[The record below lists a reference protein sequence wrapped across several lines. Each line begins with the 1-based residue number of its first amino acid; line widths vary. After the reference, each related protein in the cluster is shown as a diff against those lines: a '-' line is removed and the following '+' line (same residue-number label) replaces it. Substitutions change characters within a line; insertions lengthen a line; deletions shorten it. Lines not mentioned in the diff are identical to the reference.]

1 MASTLMFWNKQNSN
15 SSSNNSNGNNNGSS
29 HNGSDAKNTKNGRN
43 WLHAP
48 DVLVNGHVAYLVK
61 FLGSTPVEQA
71 KGIEVV
77 KEAIRRLQ
85 FTQQMK
91 KAEGGSN
98 VKTKK
103 VEITVSVDG
112 VAIQEPRT
120 QTILHQFPLHKIS
133 YCADEKGVKKFFSFI
148 AKTSPAGGSGGGN
161 GSLSA
166 ASDDTHSSHSQEQ
179 DGGHQQ
185 HECFVFVSSKLA
197 SDITLTIGQA
207 FDLAYRRYV
216 NDSGKT
222 VEASKL
228 QTQNKQLEN
237 AVTVYRQ
244 RLRDLSELISKPDLD
259 KLLLRLGLRDI
270 CEMPPALENGVG
282 DHHNNNHNN
291 NHNSH
296 NNHMAAMNGNKTP
309 DLGIDVS
316 LPNNDDQLLIETSP
330 KHFAPIV
337 PPRNIQNQINSTLEA
352 FKPSVGT
359 KMEGLLL
366 NSDSDS
372 DFDPRAPDNDSPSS
386 QMGGLG
392 GNKISNDLFGF
403 EPPKQ
408 SVGQQ
413 LFSSSSHSNT
423 HTSFTNG
430 NNGITSNGF
439 GAPTSPPPMLAPPP
453 QKSAPRRT
461 TSAHQ
466 NNNNNMTNG
475 NGYQDLFGSA
485 PFNPQTADD
494 TTTPFDS
501 SFDATGLSASS
512 FSEELK
518 TLADNSSKLDSVLA
532 LNSSLYKTPPPAVT
546 SSPNSHAAKTNPFA
560 AFAGPAVAKLRS
572 ANPLASATSKLNTA
586 TYDMFQNTTTSDT
599 DQLTGSSNSTSG
611 VSCSGLSSFG
621 TNSSAINSTANS
633 TTAAAPNYHVSS
645 HQHQL
650 SSSTAAAA
658 ETSEAPDALFQ
669 DFALSAFNEFKRDLS
684 NSNQRRRAGS
694 GAAENNSK
702 QRLSSTMMA
711 PPSGKSVELIGAT
724 VTHHHHHHASGA
736 RLIPEK
742 TTSKNG
748 LFSSDDLLD
757 TFDPLK

>member
-15 SSSNNSNGNNNGSS
+15 NSNNNNGSSNGNGNS

-148 AKTSPAGGSGGGN
+148 AKTNPVGGSGN

-166 ASDDTHSSHSQEQ
+166 ASDDTHSSHSRDLEQ
-179 DGGHQQ
+179 DGQQQQ

-216 NDSGKT
+216 SDSGKT
-222 VEASKL
+222 GDAGKL
-228 QTQNKQLEN
+228 QSQNKQLEN

-244 RLRDLSELISKPDLD
+244 RLRDLSELVSKPDLD

-270 CEMPPALENGVG
+270 CEMPPALENGV
-282 DHHNNNHNN
+282 DHSHHHNNNN
-291 NHNSH
+291 NHS
-296 NNHMAAMNGNKTP
+296 NHMAAMNGNKTP

-372 DFDPRAPDNDSPSS
+372 DFDPRAPDNDSPS
-386 QMGGLG
+386 QMGLG
-392 GNKISNDLFGF
+392 GSNGNKISNDLFGF

-408 SVGQQ
+408 SIGQQ
-413 LFSSSSHSNT
+413 LFSSSSNN

-430 NNGITSNGF
+430 NSGITSNGF

-461 TSAHQ
+461 TTSAHQ
-466 NNNNNMTNG
+466 NNNNVTNG

-485 PFNPQTADD
+485 PFNPQTAGDA
-494 TTTPFDS
+494 TTFDSS

-512 FSEELK
+512 FSDELK

-532 LNSSLYKTPPPAVT
+532 LNSSLYKTPPPANT
-546 SSPNSHAAKTNPFA
+546 SSPNASAGSKTNPFA
-560 AFAGPAVAKLRS
+560 AFTGPAVAKLRS
-572 ANPLASATSKLNTA
+572 ANPLGAATKLNTA
-586 TYDMFQNTTTSDT
+586 TYDMFQNTTDT
-599 DQLTGSSNSTSG
+599 DQLTGSCSSSG

-621 TNSSAINSTANS
+621 TSANS
-633 TTAAAPNYHVSS
+633 TSTATAPNYHVSS
-645 HQHQL
+645 HQHQV
-650 SSSTAAAA
+650 SSSTTAAADA
-658 ETSEAPDALFQ
+658 SESSDALFQ

-684 NSNQRRRAGS
+684 NSNQQQQQRRGGGGGAG
-694 GAAENNSK
+694 ENNSK
-702 QRLSSTMMA
+702 QRMSSTMN
-711 PPSGKSVELIGAT
+711 P
-724 VTHHHHHHASGA
+724 VTHHHAPAAGGGA

>member
-1 MASTLMFWNKQNSN
+1 MFWNKQNSN
-15 SSSNNSNGNNNGSS
+15 NSNSSSNNNGNS

-148 AKTSPAGGSGGGN
+148 AKTSPAGGSGGGGN

-166 ASDDTHSSHSQEQ
+166 ASDDTHSSHSRDLEQ
-179 DGGHQQ
+179 DGQQQ

-216 NDSGKT
+216 SDSGKT

-228 QTQNKQLEN
+228 QSQNKQLEN

-244 RLRDLSELISKPDLD
+244 RLRDLSELVSKPDLD

-270 CEMPPALENGVG
+270 CEMPPALENGV
-282 DHHNNNHNN
+282 DHHHNNNHNN
-291 NHNSH
+291 
-296 NNHMAAMNGNKTP
+296 HMVAMNGNKTP

-372 DFDPRAPDNDSPSS
+372 DFDPRAPDNDSPSQIGLCGS
-386 QMGGLG
+386 NGGG

-413 LFSSSSHSNT
+413 LFSSSSNN

-430 NNGITSNGF
+430 NSGITSNGF

-453 QKSAPRRT
+453 QKTAPRRT
-461 TSAHQ
+461 ATTAHQ
-466 NNNNNMTNG
+466 NNNNVING
-475 NGYQDLFGSA
+475 SGYQDLFGSA

-494 TTTPFDS
+494 TTTRFDS

-532 LNSSLYKTPPPAVT
+532 LNSSLYKTPPPANT
-546 SSPNSHAAKTNPFA
+546 SSPNGNSATTGPGPKTNPFA
-560 AFAGPAVAKLRS
+560 AFTGPAVAKLRS
-572 ANPLASATSKLNTA
+572 ANPLVTAKLNTA
-586 TYDMFQNTTTSDT
+586 TYDMFQNTTDT
-599 DQLTGSSNSTSG
+599 DQLTGSCSTSG
-611 VSCSGLSSFG
+611 ISCSGLSSFG
-621 TNSSAINSTANS
+621 TSANNSTNTS
-633 TTAAAPNYHVSS
+633 TTTAPNYHVSS
-645 HQHQL
+645 HQHQITSSTTAANASET
-650 SSSTAAAA
+650 SSS
-658 ETSEAPDALFQ
+658 DALFQ

-684 NSNQRRRAGS
+684 NSNQQQQRRG
-694 GAAENNSK
+694 GGGAENNSK
-702 QRLSSTMMA
+702 QRLSSTMNPITA
-711 PPSGKSVELIGAT
+711 G
-724 VTHHHHHHASGA
+724 GA
-736 RLIPEK
+736 RLIPDK